1 MEITL
6 DEGIQ
11 IISDTV
17 ELLNDKNNFAYFFIV
32 GAGISVPEIPTASK
46 IIEIC
51 KEKVKARGEDAYQ
64 RALANSV
71 PYESNPSQ
79 L

>member
-17 ELLNDKNNFAYFFIV
+17 ELLNDKNNFAYF
-32 GAGISVPEIPTASK
+32 
-46 IIEIC
+46 
-51 KEKVKARGEDAYQ
+51 
-64 RALANSV
+64 L
-71 PYESNPSQ
+71 